1 MSKKNKILFSIFA
14 LPTLL
19 PLVAISCKTKSV
31 EDEIKK
37 INISITSKNREAK
50 DVKLEDIIVS
60 NYDKAY
66 FTVSKIEVQPKSG
79 LETTLEIVVE
89 LQNIKSK
96 QTAVRQFT
104 IEGFKEN
111 PAKVAKKELEED
123 LIKVQIE
130 EIEAKST
137 KIASSITSSDIKVK
151 GVDEQK
157 YDLFV
162 NVKVDKNDNSK
173 LLVTVTL
180 KNKKNLSVSGK
191 KDFTI
196 EGFKVVSAEEQK
208 ILEDLEKVSKL
219 VAVDVLDKNKL
230 AKEVQIEDLKFSN
243 FDETTYE
250 IVEKSVS
257 VSKTDSKILEVF
269 FKLKHKA
276 SNLLSNKRNKEVS
289 GFKEEIVADTDILE
303 LKAIL
308 EKGSVSYNDPK
319 AAIISAADLEESKLQ
334 FNAENNN
341 PLPTD
346 VSLSSIKFEKPTV
359 SRVEVNSGR
368 RTIIVELT
376 KNGKVAN
383 KVFTLTCKESDFDII
398 INQREKI
405 VEENFELIQTKEAK
419 AALEALLGSNTL
431 ATLYYDF
438 TGVFKDKKYGEAD
451 RKDILSRK
459 GDFKFGTV
467 FECEIIK
474 NSENN
479 YSLKIKIGKYDKNH
493 NPKWLYDWKEY
504 TLSDYSYNFV
514 DKEALNKVA
523 LENKTKIDYPDK
535 QSVLVSEL
543 DQSKIIL
550 PTDVK
555 VFSNNVTFV
564 VENVDKDS
572 EHNTATIHYYAQ
584 ATYNSEVIKSD
595 IMTTII
601 EGFKVDELG
610 KEFEGMSIAYENMAT
625 TLPSAIDQSQIKLM
639 KNSEAYIVP
648 ADIISTITITS
659 KDEYTGKV
667 VIKVTFEKA
676 GKKVEKEFELQFN
689 KKPLDLNSLTLDSTL
704 NIEGIVPNADTLAS
718 SILKENVKLT
728 FKEEFANIL
737 EVVTYSLEAKEAEG
751 KLVLSVEFK
760 NKLNNETKTLNKEYT
775 GFKIVSG
782 TTNKFILQELYA
794 LSESK
799 TLFHV
804 KDEAKLKE
812 KLLKLKDQPNDQRIE
827 IKDNSITFS
836 ISRHSTALST
846 VLVLDQTVKG
856 KVKTGS
862 GQKNIG
868 LAGKVGSSNKTN
880 GINVHFYSDGKIS
893 FKWKLFLDNGQLDD
907 VEYEQIVVNS

>member
-96 QTAVRQFT
+96 QTAVRQFI

-123 LIKVQIE
+123 LIKVQLE

-137 KIASSITSSDIKVK
+137 KIASSIISSDIKVK

-230 AKEVQIEDLKFSN
+230 AKEVQIEDFKFSN

-250 IVEKSVS
+250 IVEKSIS
-257 VSKTDSKILEVF
+257 VSKTDSKVLEVF

-289 GFKEEIVADTDILE
+289 GFKEETVVDADILE

-319 AAIISAADLEESKLQ
+319 ATIISVADLEESKLQ

-341 PLPTD
+341 PLPAG
-346 VSLSSIKFEKPTV
+346 VSLSSIKFEKSIV

-419 AALEALLGSNTL
+419 AALEALLGSNTS
-431 ATLYYDF
+431 ATLHYDF
-438 TGVFKDKKYGEAD
+438 AGVFKDKKYGEAD

-459 GDFKFGTV
+459 GDFKYGTV

-514 DKEALNKVA
+514 DKEDLNKVA

-550 PTDVK
+550 PTNVK
-555 VFSNNVTFV
+555 VFNNDVIFV

-584 ATYNSEVIKSD
+584 ATYNGEVIKSD

-610 KEFEGMSIAYENMAT
+610 KEFEGMSITYEDMAT
-625 TLPSAIDQSQIKLM
+625 TLPSAIDQNQIKLM

-648 ADIISTITITS
+648 ADIIKTITITS

-704 NIEGIVPNADTLAS
+704 NIEGIVPNVDTLAS

-737 EVVTYSLEAKEAEG
+737 EVVTYSLEAKDAES
-751 KLVLSVEFK
+751 KLTLSVEFK
-760 NKLNNETKTLNKEYT
+760 NRLNNETKTLSKEYT
-775 GFKIVSG
+775 GFKVVSG
-782 TTNKFILQELYA
+782 TTKKFRLQELYA

-799 TLFHV
+799 ILFHV
-804 KDEAKLKE
+804 KDETKLKE
-812 KLLKLKDQPNDQRIE
+812 KLLKLKDHPNDQRIE

-836 ISRHSTALST
+836 ISGHSTALST
-846 VLVLDQTVKG
+846 VLVLDPIVKG
-856 KVKTGS
+856 KVKTGT

-880 GINVHFYSDGKIS
+880 GINVHFYSDGRIS
-893 FKWKLFLDNGQLDD
+893 FKWKLYLDNGQLDD
-907 VEYEQIVVNS
+907 IEYEQIVVNS

>member
-66 FTVSKIEVQPKSG
+66 FAVSKIEVQPKSG

-123 LIKVQIE
+123 LIKVQLE

-137 KIASSITSSDIKVK
+137 KIASSITSNDIKVK

-219 VAVDVLDKNKL
+219 AAVDVLEKNKL
-230 AKEVQIEDLKFSN
+230 AKEVQIEDLTFSN

-250 IVEKSVS
+250 IVEKSIS
-257 VSKTDSKILEVF
+257 VSKTDSKVLEVF

-289 GFKEEIVADTDILE
+289 GFKEETVADADILE

-319 AAIISAADLEESKLQ
+319 ATIISVADLEESKLQ

-341 PLPTD
+341 PLPAG

-419 AALEALLGSNTL
+419 AALAKED
-431 ATLYYDF
+431 ATYF
-438 TGVFKDKKYGEAD
+438 
-451 RKDILSRK
+451 DIL
-459 GDFKFGTV
+459 
-467 FECEIIK
+467 
-474 NSENN
+474 
-479 YSLKIKIGKYDKNH
+479 L
-493 NPKWLYDWKEY
+493 
-504 TLSDYSYNFV
+504 
-514 DKEALNKVA
+514 
-523 LENKTKIDYPDK
+523 
-535 QSVLVSEL
+535 
-543 DQSKIIL
+543 
-550 PTDVK
+550 
-555 VFSNNVTFV
+555 
-564 VENVDKDS
+564 
-572 EHNTATIHYYAQ
+572 AQ
-584 ATYNSEVIKSD
+584 ANLK
-595 IMTTII
+595 
-601 EGFKVDELG
+601 
-610 KEFEGMSIAYENMAT
+610 
-625 TLPSAIDQSQIKLM
+625 
-639 KNSEAYIVP
+639 
-648 ADIISTITITS
+648 
-659 KDEYTGKV
+659 KV
-667 VIKVTFEKA
+667 VNDLKA
-676 GKKVEKEFELQFN
+676 GVYKKAEEKPVQ
-689 KKPLDLNSLTLDSTL
+689 KPATD
-704 NIEGIVPNADTLAS
+704 PNAIPVIPVQVIIPNEA
-718 SILKENVKLT
+718 
-728 FKEEFANIL
+728 ANP
-737 EVVTYSLEAKEAEG
+737 S
-751 KLVLSVEFK
+751 
-760 NKLNNETKTLNKEYT
+760 
-775 GFKIVSG
+775 
-782 TTNKFILQELYA
+782 
-794 LSESK
+794 
-799 TLFHV
+799 
-804 KDEAKLKE
+804 
-812 KLLKLKDQPNDQRIE
+812 
-827 IKDNSITFS
+827 
-836 ISRHSTALST
+836 
-846 VLVLDQTVKG
+846 QTVDVNEDDTAKG
-856 KVKTGS
+856 S
-862 GQKNIG
+862 
-868 LAGKVGSSNKTN
+868 AGN
-880 GINVHFYSDGKIS
+880 GK
-893 FKWKLFLDNGQLDD
+893 KAA
-907 VEYEQIVVNS
+907 

>member
-37 INISITSKNREAK
+37 INISIISKNREAK

-66 FTVSKIEVQPKSG
+66 FAVSKIEVQPKNG

-111 PAKVAKKELEED
+111 PTKVAKKELEED

-130 EIEAKST
+130 EIEAKNT
-137 KIASSITSSDIKVK
+137 KIASSITSNDIKVK

-219 VAVDVLDKNKL
+219 VAVDVLEKNKL

-250 IVEKSVS
+250 IVEKSIS
-257 VSKTDSKILEVF
+257 VSKTDSKVLEVF

-276 SNLLSNKRNKEVS
+276 SNLLSNKRNEKVS
-289 GFKEEIVADTDILE
+289 GFKEETVADTDILE

-319 AAIISAADLEESKLQ
+319 AAIISVADLEESKLQ

-341 PLPTD
+341 PLPAG

-419 AALEALLGSNTL
+419 AALEALLGSNTS

-451 RKDILSRK
+451 RKDILLRK
-459 GDFKFGTV
+459 GDYKFGTV

-514 DKEALNKVA
+514 DKEDLNKVA

-550 PTDVK
+550 PTNVK
-555 VFSNNVTFV
+555 VFNNDVIFV

-584 ATYNSEVIKSD
+584 ATYNGEVIKSD

-610 KEFEGMSIAYENMAT
+610 KEFEGMSITYEDMAT
-625 TLPSAIDQSQIKLM
+625 TLPSAIDQNQ
-639 KNSEAYIVP
+639 
-648 ADIISTITITS
+648 
-659 KDEYTGKV
+659 GKV
-667 VIKVTFEKA
+667 VIKVAFEKA

-704 NIEGIVPNADTLAS
+704 NIEGIVPNVDTLAS

-737 EVVTYSLEAKEAEG
+737 EVVTYSLEAKDAEG
-751 KLVLSVEFK
+751 KLTLSVEFK
-760 NKLNNETKTLNKEYT
+760 NRLNNETKTLSKEYT
-775 GFKIVSG
+775 GFKVVSG
-782 TTNKFILQELYA
+782 TTKKFRLQELYA

-804 KDEAKLKE
+804 KKEAELKE

-836 ISRHSTALST
+836 ISGHSTALST
-846 VLVLDQTVKG
+846 VLVLDPIVKG
-856 KVKTGS
+856 KVKTGT

-880 GINVHFYSDGKIS
+880 GINVHFYSDGRIS